1 MRTAD
6 VAGAWTRRWVGLA
19 IALAC
24 GLASVSAHATRIDA
38 SFQHGGLQLRFSEPM
53 RVWDNPRSDGLVRL
67 QPDLPAT
74 CNWSSDLSLDCDF
87 GDADPAPATRYR
99 IHVAAGLTTQQGTA
113 VAPRVLEAE
122 TERPTLTAFASRWR
136 DGLPVIQVVSAL
148 PATRE
153 AVAAVLRLTVDG
165 QPVAVPASALTPVP
179 ASRWNTAATFDIA
192 ADALGVDD
200 GRDRIVE
207 LSIGPGLRSTAGPL
221 PGTQDAS
228 LVRVLARESFRIRGG
243 QCTTPKG
250 PTHARN
256 RAGLVS
262 LACVAGEQVHLWFSQ
277 PLDSA
282 DETRWV
288 ASLPAGA
295 TFLGWTDQAGVY
307 ADDGRPLA
315 AAPGRSARI
324 ALDTPGADVTIEVP
338 GDLRASGTSTP
349 IEAAR
354 FALRTGPFRPA
365 LRAPG
370 QRRLV
375 AGADRM
381 PPVLAEAVNT
391 ARVDID
397 VIGIGRTLHTGRAI
411 AQASALAPPQPI
423 VSDVTTRVLGE
434 GGWARWRPE
443 AGAGPSTLEFAAPD
457 FDLFAVA
464 GRREVLAWANAWDAD
479 APVAGAQVELLWMDR
494 ADAAPRVVATARTD
508 RDGVARLRVPDVIAD
523 DAQGASGFPMWL
535 LRASQ
540 GRGERARRA
549 VLPAWQ
555 PAAYNLTLGQSAPLQ
570 TWGVSDRPMYRS
582 GETVRYRLWQRQ
594 RSGGRLL
601 RIDTQPVRA
610 LQLFDRDQG
619 RTILRWDA
627 TPDADG
633 GIDGELALPV
643 HLTDGTYCIGTAAS
657 HDVRGTCFF
666 VGTHRAQD
674 LWVEATGEAPRVLRD
689 GERFDVD
696 VSAGYYSGG
705 PAAGIALSR
714 VTATVTPRGI
724 GSAYPQH
731 AAYTFIESFA
741 GHGPVRLVDAV
752 DPAPVTGAD
761 GRARIAQPVAMRAP
775 DATPVPLGD
784 LRVVAELRPG
794 DREATASNAAT
805 ARYSRYARFVGL
817 QVEPRT
823 FDDRTPVTLQGLV
836 IDADGDVVDAPVEV
850 VVEYQRHDAAADG
863 ASEVV
868 ARCSLPSR
876 EAIACD
882 VPRKAAGR
890 YRFVARSGDAA
901 PATLVRHVW
910 DGWTAPA
917 TRQRSTLELLG
928 PVETAGDRARFA
940 LTQPHARARALLV
953 FVAGNDTLL
962 AHRVEMLD
970 GGAAQ
975 LALPT
980 ERGWRGTPVLHA
992 HVRDASPPPVV
1003 DGIREA
1009 PVMTSLRVDV
1019 PMPSQAGSDAPVTV
1033 AFDTGQAA
1041 PGGRHVVRLHNAS
1054 DRPREVTLTV
1064 VDDALR
1070 ALAAPFLAYSDP
1082 AGDTWLG
1089 ARSYHAIPAMAG
1101 FALWQR
1107 SGPWEIRLPWT
1118 VAGDG
1123 ATTTDA
1129 EPVMPGAPEAP
1140 PVVFD
1145 EPSAMDAPPPAPPSP
1160 PAPAP
1165 VADIGASVDAYAS
1178 STLDRIEVTGSRLA
1192 DAIAEAGSGRRDLDI
1207 EDVRGGDMDRALQAS
1222 ARVRTHFADAALWL
1236 PRVRLAPG
1244 ETRELPLTLPDNL
1257 TRWRAIAWS
1266 SDADDDFHVA
1276 EATLETGLPIEVRLQ
1291 TPVRL
1296 YPGDRARLAA
1306 NLRQSGDMPAAVQG
1320 SLQIE
1325 GLDPPLRDTQA
1336 VTLPARGQASIATA
1350 IEPAAPGTL
1359 QVLATAE
1366 ADAGRDAVAATI
1378 EVAPPTVRGRR
1389 LQAGWLGDAPVAL
1402 ALPELP
1408 GSASNAHLHVT
1419 LQHGVAGLVSRW
1431 TGDMRDYR
1439 HRCWEQILSRAVAAA
1454 LAIERGDTA
1463 DWPDADAAVR
1473 EALDNAA
1480 VFQNRGGDF
1489 RFFADGAEAMYAG
1502 TRAQFALT
1510 AWTVR
1515 AFNEL
1520 RGLGHPVDAGI
1531 DQRARDFLAG
1541 RAREPLPTAA
1551 DAVAANER
1559 AFALGAFRDAP
1570 AALLDDTFARWE
1582 LLAMPARIA
1591 LTAGLRHADHASADD
1606 ALARL
1611 LQQAP
1616 AQGPVRTLR
1625 AAGDATRWMG
1635 SPLREQCALIDLL
1648 RGDATHATAR
1658 RGLIAGLGDLYAG
1671 GTPAVDTQS
1680 GAMCLLALRD
1690 VARPGSG
1697 TVSAAL
1703 QPGTPAERTLT
1714 VAPGDVQAEWQDA
1727 LPADGRL
1734 AIANRSSGDAPA
1746 GYIAEIA
1753 FDEDARQARASA
1765 VGFSIERRYAV
1776 LRDGAWASVDATDLR
1791 EGDWLRV
1798 TLTVRTSAPRYFV
1811 AVTDAV
1817 PGGLRP
1823 TDLALGAIAGLDL
1836 QQVSDTGS
1844 GWFATR
1850 RLDPRSPRFYAEHLP
1865 AGTHAL
1871 HYFLRAGNGGDY
1883 LAAPA
1888 TAELMYG
1895 GGSNART
1902 AAQRVVVGAEM
1913 P

>member
-1 MRTAD
+1 MRAAD
-6 VAGAWTRRWVGLA
+6 VAGAWTRRSVGLA

-38 SFQHGGLQLRFSEPM
+38 SFEYGRLQLRFSEPM
-53 RVWDNPRSDGLVRL
+53 QVWDNPRSDGLVRL
-67 QPDLPAT
+67 QPELPTT

-99 IHVAAGLTTQQGTA
+99 IHIAAGLTTQQGAA
-113 VAPRVLEAE
+113 VAPRVLDAE
-122 TERPTLTAFASRWR
+122 TARPTLAAFAGRWHE
-136 DGLPVIQVVSAL
+136 GLPSIRVVSAL

-153 AVAAVLRLTVDG
+153 AVAAALRLTVDG
-165 QPVAVPASALTPVP
+165 RPVAVPASALTPAP
-179 ASRWNTAATFDIA
+179 APRWNNAAAFDIA
-192 ADALGVDD
+192 ADALGVPD
-200 GRDRIVE
+200 GHDRIVE

-221 PGTQDAS
+221 PGTQDTS
-228 LVRVLARESFRIRGG
+228 LLRVLARESFRIRGG
-243 QCTTPKG
+243 QCTAPKG
-250 PTHARN
+250 PVHARN
-256 RAGLVS
+256 RDGVVS
-262 LACVAGEQVHLWFSQ
+262 LACVAGEPVHLWFSQ

-282 DETRWV
+282 DEARWV

-295 TFLGWTDQAGVY
+295 TFLGWTHQTGVY

-354 FALRTGPFRPA
+354 FALRTRPFRPA

-397 VIGIGRTLHTGRAI
+397 VTGIGRTLHAGRAI
-411 AQASALAPPQPI
+411 AQASALARPQPI
-423 VSDVTTRVLGE
+423 ESEVTTRVLGE
-434 GGWARWRPE
+434 GGWARWRPDV
-443 AGAGPSTLEFAAPD
+443 GANPSALEFAAPD

-479 APVAGAQVELLWMDR
+479 APVTGALVELLWMDR

-508 RDGVARLRVPDVIAD
+508 RDGVARLRVPEAIAD
-523 DAQGASGFPMWL
+523 DTQGANGFPMWL
-535 LRASQ
+535 LRATQ
-540 GRGERARRA
+540 GRGARARRA

-555 PAAYNLTLGQSAPLQ
+555 PAAHNLTLGQSAPLQ

-601 RIDTQPVRA
+601 RIGTPPAHA
-610 LQLFDRDQG
+610 LQLFDRDRG

-643 HLTDGTYCIGTAAS
+643 HLTDGSYCIGTGAS

-674 LWVEATGEAPRVLRD
+674 LWVEAKGDAPRVLRD

-705 PAAGIALSR
+705 PAADIAVSR

-741 GHGPVRLVDAV
+741 GHGPVRLVEAV

-761 GRARIAQPVAMRAP
+761 GRARIVQPVAMRTP
-775 DATPVPLGD
+775 EATPVPFGD

-817 QVEPRT
+817 QVEPRA
-823 FDDRTPVTLQGLV
+823 FDGHTPVTLQGLV
-836 IDADGDVVDAPVEV
+836 IDAEGAVVDRPVEV
-850 VVEYQRHDAAADG
+850 VVAYQSHDAAADG

-868 ARCSLPSR
+868 ARCSVPTR
-876 EAIACD
+876 EAATCD

-890 YRFVARSGDAA
+890 YRFTARSGDAA

-910 DGWTAPA
+910 QGWTASTA
-917 TRQRSTLELLG
+917 RQRPMLELSE
-928 PVETAGDRARFA
+928 PVETAGDAARFA
-940 LTQPHARARALLV
+940 LRQPHARARALLV
-953 FVAGNDTLL
+953 FTAGDDTLL
-962 AHRVEMLD
+962 THRVETLD

-975 LALPT
+975 LTLPT
-980 ERGWRGTPVLHA
+980 EREWRGTPVLHA
-992 HVRDASPPPVV
+992 FVRDASPPEVV
-1003 DGIREA
+1003 GGIREA
-1009 PVMTSLRVDV
+1009 PAVTSLRADV
-1019 PMPSQAGSDAPVTV
+1019 PMPSASGSDAPVTV
-1033 AFDTGQAA
+1033 AFDASQAA
-1041 PGGRHVVRLHNAS
+1041 PGARHVVRLHNAGT
-1054 DRPREVTLTV
+1054 RPREVALTV

-1082 AGDTWLG
+1082 AGHAWLG
-1089 ARSYHAIPAMAG
+1089 ARQSYSIPATAG
-1101 FALWQR
+1101 FSQWRR
-1107 SGPWEIRLPWT
+1107 SGPWEVRLPWT
-1118 VAGDG
+1118 AAGDG
-1123 ATTTDA
+1123 TTMIGA
-1129 EPVMPGAPEAP
+1129 GAVMPEAP

-1145 EPSAMDAPPPAPPSP
+1145 DSSPVDAPPPP
-1160 PAPAP
+1160 PAPAAM
-1165 VADIGASVDAYAS
+1165 ADIGASVDPVPS
-1178 STLDRIEVTGSRLA
+1178 SLDRIEVTGSRLA
-1192 DAIAEAGSGRRDLDI
+1192 DAVAEAGSGRRDLDI
-1207 EDVRGGDMDRALQAS
+1207 DDARSSDIDRALRAR

-1244 ETRELPLTLPDNL
+1244 ETREVPLTLPDNL

-1296 YPGDRARLAA
+1296 YLGDRARLAA
-1306 NLRQSGDMPAAVQG
+1306 NLRQSGDAPADVQG
-1320 SLQIE
+1320 TLRIE
-1325 GLDPPLRDTQA
+1325 GLDPPVRDAQA
-1336 VTLPARGQASIATA
+1336 VTLSPRGQASIATA

-1359 QVLATAE
+1359 QVLAMADAE
-1366 ADAGRDAVAATI
+1366 AGRDAVAATI
-1378 EVAPPTVRGRR
+1378 EVAPPTIRGRR
-1389 LQAGWLGDAPVAL
+1389 LQAGWLGDVPVSL
-1402 ALPELP
+1402 ALPQLP
-1408 GSASNAHLHVT
+1408 DSARNAHLHVT

-1454 LAIERGDTA
+1454 LAIERGDIA
-1463 DWPDADAAVR
+1463 DWPDAEAAVR

-1489 RFFADGAEAMYAG
+1489 RFFADGDDAMYAG
-1502 TRAQFALT
+1502 ARAQFALT

-1515 AFNEL
+1515 AFDEL
-1520 RGLGHPVDAGI
+1520 RRLGHPVEAGI
-1531 DQRARDFLAG
+1531 DQRARDFLG
-1541 RAREPLPTAA
+1541 ERADDALPAAA
-1551 DAVAANER
+1551 DAVAVNEH
-1559 AFALGAFRDAP
+1559 AFALGASTDAP
-1570 AALLDDTFARWE
+1570 AESFDGTFARWD

-1591 LTAGLRHADHASADD
+1591 LARGLRHANHASADD

-1635 SPLREQCALIDLL
+1635 SALREQCALIDLL
-1648 RGDATHATAR
+1648 RGDAAHAGDR
-1658 RGLIAGLGDLYAG
+1658 RALIAGLGDLYAG
-1671 GTPAVDTQS
+1671 GTPSVDTQS

-1703 QPGTPAERTLT
+1703 QPGTPAERVLT
-1714 VAPGDVQAEWQDA
+1714 VAPGDVQAGIQDA
-1727 LPADGRL
+1727 LPAEGRL

-1753 FDEDARQARASA
+1753 FDEDAREARASA
-1765 VGFSIERRYAV
+1765 VGFSIERAYAV
-1776 LRDGAWASVDATDLR
+1776 LRDGAWTPVEEANVR

-1811 AVTDAV
+1811 AVTDAA

-1844 GWFATR
+1844 AWFATR
-1850 RLDPRSPRFYAEHLP
+1850 RLDPRSPRFYAERLP

-1895 GGSNART
+1895 GASNART
-1902 AAQRVVVGAEM
+1902 AAQRVVVDAGV

>member
-1 MRTAD
+1 MRAAD
-6 VAGAWTRRWVGLA
+6 MAGAWTRRSVGLA
-19 IALAC
+19 VALVC
-24 GLASVSAHATRIDA
+24 GFASCAAHAARIDA
-38 SFQHGGLQLRFSEPM
+38 SFEHGGLQLRFSEPM

-67 QPDLPAT
+67 QPELPTT
-74 CNWSSDLSLDCDF
+74 CSWSSDLSLECDF
-87 GDADPAPATRYR
+87 GDASPTPATRYR
-99 IHVAAGLTTQQGTA
+99 IQVAAGLTTQQGVA
-113 VAPRVLEAE
+113 VAPRMLEAE
-122 TERPTLTAFASRWR
+122 TERPTLSAFAARWR
-136 DGLPVIQVVSAL
+136 DGLPTIRIASVL

-153 AVAAVLRLTVDG
+153 AVAAALRLTVDG
-165 QPVAVPASALTPVP
+165 KPAGVPASALTPVP
-179 ASRWNTAATFDIA
+179 GSGWHHAVSFDLA
-192 ADALGVDD
+192 ADALGLSQV
-200 GRDRIVE
+200 RDRIVE
-207 LSIGPGLRSTAGPL
+207 LSVRPGLRSTAGPL

-228 LVRVLARESFRIRGG
+228 LVRVLTRESFRIRGG
-243 QCTTPKG
+243 QCTAPNGT
-250 PTHARN
+250 TYARN
-256 RAGLVS
+256 REGVVA
-262 LACVAGEQVHLWFSQ
+262 LACVAGEPVELWFSRS
-277 PLDSA
+277 LDPA
-282 DETRWV
+282 DEARWV
-288 ASLPAGA
+288 AALPAGA
-295 TFLGWTDQAGVY
+295 RFLGWSNQAGVY
-307 ADDGRPLA
+307 ADDDRSIAG
-315 AAPGRSARI
+315 APGRSARI
-324 ALDTPGADVTIEVP
+324 VFDTPGVDATIDVRADLHASDTSTLIEP
-338 GDLRASGTSTP
+338 ARIDLR
-349 IEAAR
+349 I
-354 FALRTGPFRPA
+354 GPFRPA
-365 LRAPG
+365 LRARE

-375 AGADRM
+375 AGSDRM
-381 PPVLAEAVNT
+381 PAVLAEAVNT

-397 VIGIGRTLHTGRAI
+397 VVGVGRTLHTGRAV
-411 AQASALAPPQPI
+411 AQAPALAQAQPI
-423 VSDVTTRVLGE
+423 ESDVTTRVLGE
-434 GGWARWRPE
+434 GGWARWRPDV
-443 AGAGPSTLEFAAPD
+443 GANPSTLEFAAPD

-464 GRREVLAWANAWDAD
+464 GRREVLAWANAWDVD
-479 APVAGAQVELLWMDR
+479 APVTGAQVELLWMDR
-494 ADAAPRVVATARTD
+494 ADAAPRVIATAKTG
-508 RDGVARLRVPDVIAD
+508 RDGVARLRVPDAIAD
-523 DAQGASGFPMWL
+523 DAQAANGFPMWL

-540 GRGERARRA
+540 GRGDRALRA

-555 PAAYNLTLGQSAPLQ
+555 PAAHNVSLAQAAPLQ
-570 TWGVSDRPMYRS
+570 AWGVSDRPMYRS
-582 GETVRYRLWQRQ
+582 GDTVRYRLWQRQ

-601 RIDTQPVRA
+601 RIETPPAYA
-610 LQLFDRDQG
+610 LQLFDRDRR

-643 HLTDGTYCIGTAAS
+643 HLTDGTYCVGIGAS

-674 LWVEATGEAPRVLRD
+674 LWVEAKGEAPRVLRD

-731 AAYTFIESFA
+731 AAYSFIESFA

-752 DPAPVTGAD
+752 DPAPVTGPD

-775 DATPVPLGD
+775 EATPVPFGD

-805 ARYSRYARFVGL
+805 ARYSRYARFAGL
-817 QVEPRT
+817 QVEPRVL
-823 FDDRTPVTLQGLV
+823 DGHTPVTLQGLV
-836 IDADGDVVDAPVEV
+836 IDAEGAVVDAPVEV
-850 VVEYQRHDAAADG
+850 VVDYQPHDAAADA
-863 ASEVV
+863 ASNVV
-868 ARCSLPSR
+868 ARCSVPTR
-876 EAIACD
+876 EATTCD

-890 YRFVARSGDAA
+890 YRFTARSGDAA

-910 DGWTAPA
+910 EGWTAPT
-917 TRQRSTLELLG
+917 TRQRSMLELLG
-928 PVETAGDRARFA
+928 RIESAGDAARFT
-940 LTQPHARARALLV
+940 LQQPHARARALLV
-953 FVAGNDTLL
+953 FTAGNDTLL
-962 AHRVEMLD
+962 AHRVETLD
-970 GGAAQ
+970 GTIAQ
-975 LALPT
+975 LTLPT
-980 ERGWRGTPVLHA
+980 SRDWRGTPVLHA
-992 HVRDASPPPVV
+992 FVREASPAQVV
-1003 DGIREA
+1003 NGLREA
-1009 PVMTSLRVDV
+1009 RGVTSLRVDV
-1019 PMPSQAGSDAPVTV
+1019 PMPSASGSDAPVTV
-1033 AFDTGQAA
+1033 AFDASQAA
-1041 PGGRHVVRLHNAS
+1041 PGGQHVVRLHNAS
-1054 DRPREVTLTV
+1054 RQAREVTLTV

-1082 AGDTWLG
+1082 AGHTWLG
-1089 ARSYHAIPAMAG
+1089 APQYHAMPATAA
-1101 FALWQR
+1101 FSQWQR
-1107 SGPWEIRLPWT
+1107 AGPWEVRLPWT
-1118 VAGDG
+1118 RSGDG
-1123 ATTTDA
+1123 AATTDA
-1129 EPVMPGAPEAP
+1129 GVLLPPPPEAP

-1145 EPSAMDAPPPAPPSP
+1145 HPSPMDAPAPPPAPPSP

-1165 VADIGASVDAYAS
+1165 AADIGARADPYST
-1178 STLDRIEVTGSRLA
+1178 TLDRVEVTGSRFA
-1192 DAIAEAGSGRRDLDI
+1192 DAVAEAGSGRRDLELD
-1207 EDVRGGDMDRALQAS
+1207 DPRGSDMDRALQAS
-1222 ARVRTHFADAALWL
+1222 ARVRTHFAEAALWL
-1236 PRVRLAPG
+1236 PRIRLAPG
-1244 ETRELPLTLPDNL
+1244 ETREVPLTLPDNL

-1266 SDADDDFHVA
+1266 NDADDDFHIA

-1291 TPVRL
+1291 TPMRL

-1306 NLRQSGDMPAAVQG
+1306 NLRQSGDAPADVQG
-1320 SLQIE
+1320 TLQID
-1325 GLDPPLRDTQA
+1325 GLDPPVRDAQA
-1336 VTLPARGQASIATA
+1336 VTLAPRGQASIATA
-1350 IEPAAPGTL
+1350 IAPAAPGML
-1359 QVLATAE
+1359 QVLAMAE
-1366 ADAGRDAVAATI
+1366 ADAGRDAIAATI
-1378 EVAPPTVRGRR
+1378 EVAPPTIRGRR
-1389 LQAGWLGDAPVAL
+1389 LQAGWLGDAPVSL
-1402 ALPELP
+1402 ALPQLP
-1408 GSASNAHLHVT
+1408 DSASNAHLNVT

-1431 TGDMRDYR
+1431 TGDMRDYH

-1463 DWPDADAAVR
+1463 AWPDAGAAVR

-1489 RFFADGAEAMYAG
+1489 RFFADGEDAMYAG
-1502 TRAQFALT
+1502 ARAQFALT

-1515 AFNEL
+1515 AFDEL
-1520 RGLGHPVDAGI
+1520 RRLGHPVDAGI

-1551 DAVAANER
+1551 DAAAANER
-1559 AFALGAFRDAP
+1559 AFALGTFHDVP
-1570 AALLDDTFARWE
+1570 VNLLDDAFARWE

-1591 LTAGLRHADHASADD
+1591 LASGLRHAHHASADD

-1616 AQGPVRTLR
+1616 AQGAVRTLR
-1625 AAGDATRWMG
+1625 GAGDATRWMG

-1648 RGDATHATAR
+1648 RGDVTHAHER
-1658 RGLIAGLGDLYAG
+1658 RALIAGLGDLYAG
-1671 GTPAVDTQS
+1671 GTPSVDTQS

-1690 VARPGSG
+1690 VARPGGG

-1703 QPGTPAERTLT
+1703 QPGTPAERMLT
-1714 VAPGDVQAEWQDA
+1714 VAPGDVQAETQGA

-1753 FDEDARQARASA
+1753 FDEDAREARASA
-1765 VGFSIERRYAV
+1765 VGFSIERQYAV
-1776 LRDGAWASVDATDLR
+1776 LRDGAWTPIDGAKVR

-1798 TLTVRTSAPRYFV
+1798 TLIVRTSATRWFV

-1836 QQVSDTGS
+1836 QQVSDAGS

-1850 RLDPRSPRFYAEHLP
+1850 RLDPRSPRFYAERLP

-1895 GGSNART
+1895 GAGNART
-1902 AAQRVVVGAEM
+1902 AAQRVVVDAG